1 MTTELI
7 TVRVADI
14 MEYPTY
20 LGSRCMLLASL
31 GLDANWDS
39 EEDLLKALI
48 KSAEDPDCL
57 KICKQ
62 SSRCRVFWEAYQRGE
77 TPFLQ
82 RDPIRLSEFAGHY
95 WVSEGKHRVC
105 MAKRSGVETIQAF
118 VSTLPFNA
126 YTLLQPEGE
135 AGTYVFRSSVCGE
148 DCQGEI
154 AVLWVEPPPGEAPTI
169 FSFFPTML
177 NRTCDTG
184 GAEVKIFPGLSHKV
198 CCIEKRLGFLKRW
211 KRIEVEA
218 EVAIDAVHANTRIW
232 LLKGSADILHR
243 LKSLPLSALDTVY
256 RCGCW
261 RTRHLHRH
269 VEPLVNESDS

>member
-82 RDPIRLSEFAGHY
+82 RDPIRLSEYAGHY

-105 MAKRSGVETIQAF
+105 MAKRSGVETIEAY
-118 VSTLPFNA
+118 VYHLPFDDH
-126 YTLLQPEGE
+126 TLLQPEGE
-135 AGTYVFRSSVCGE
+135 AREYVFQYSFCGE
-148 DCQGEI
+148 DRQGEI
-154 AVLWVEPPPGEAPTI
+154 AVLWVEPPPGEPPSI

-177 NRTCDTG
+177 DVKCNTG
-184 GAEVKIFPGLSHKV
+184 GAKIELFPGLSYKV
-198 CCIEKRLGFLKRW
+198 RCTEKQIGFLKRR
-211 KRIEVEA
+211 KITEVET
-218 EVAIDAVHANTRIW
+218 EVCINANHANTRIW
-232 LLKGSADILHR
+232 LLKGAANTLYHFDL
-243 LKSLPLSALDTVY
+243 LPLSAWDTVF

-261 RTRHLHRH
+261 RTRHLNRH
-269 VEPLVNESDS
+269 VEQLEIK